1 MNLAP
6 LPIGSANNQA
16 PANMARIAKIKVST
30 RDQSFAF
37 IKENPTAIGP
47 TANVVNTT
55 SAAISAKDSIKVV

>member
-16 PANMARIAKIKVST
+16 PANIARTANKKVRI
-30 RDQSFAF
+30 RDHSFALMNE
-37 IKENPTAIGP
+37 KPTAIGP

-55 SAAISAKDSIKVV
+55 SAAISARDSIEVV